1 MCIRDR
7 FFAFA
12 VLFTANAT
20 YAQEKTEISQVKP
33 INVEKQMKGF
43 DEYAN
48 KLIKD
53 WNCPGIGVGIVYK
66 GKLVFAKGY
75 GYRDYGKKLPV
86 TPNTLFRIASNR
98 CV

>member
-1 MCIRDR
+1 MKKITT

-53 WNCPGIGVGIVYK
+53 WNCPGKMCI
-66 GKLVFAKGY
+66 
-75 GYRDYGKKLPV
+75 RDRRKTVRQQK
-86 TPNTLFRIASNR
+86 AS
-98 CV
+98 